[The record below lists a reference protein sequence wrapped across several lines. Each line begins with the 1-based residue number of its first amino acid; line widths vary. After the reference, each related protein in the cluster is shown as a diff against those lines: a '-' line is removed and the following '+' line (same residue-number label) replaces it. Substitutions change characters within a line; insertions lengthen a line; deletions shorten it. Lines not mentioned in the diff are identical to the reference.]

1 MARCPQARVSQVVSS
16 MDIVLYDFGVGLY
29 ALYLHVSCMC
39 SESKHIAFDACT
51 FYRPIII
58 LQIIMPQY
66 TIHNTQYT
74 YLILLFRKNDGVLL
88 HLVGAILSSLFFII
102 GGVLDCPALYSSVG
116 FSPFRY
122 VRVHSAIIL
131 FGFLLSQQ
139 VMVLGDARI
148 LQTARS
154 VSNSALI

>member
-1 MARCPQARVSQVVSS
+1 MARCPQAQVSQVASS

-66 TIHNTQYT
+66 T
-74 YLILLFRKNDGVLL
+74 YLVLFFRKNDGVLL
-88 HLVGAILSSLFFII
+88 HLDGTIMSSLFSSI
-102 GGVLDCPALYSSVG
+102 GV
-116 FSPFRY
+116 
-122 VRVHSAIIL
+122 
-131 FGFLLSQQ
+131 FL
-139 VMVLGDARI
+139 A
-148 LQTARS
+148 T
-154 VSNSALI
+154 